1 MLKGKNTKKEKRI
14 IKIKELAEIATEKI
28 NQNKLLLETLSLYQ
42 SQINNIK
49 TILDKRSKININ
61 NNNNNSNCIK
71 ATNIATN
78 SNVEGS
84 NINTIIKNDFLLYYQ
99 QLKRCTDNLKEV
111 NKKLLQKYEMNNNI
125 IFDDSSLTKIDLNKN
140 RIDVFILDY
149 DLKQK
154 NDIIRILNNSLI
166 NAQNHTLFREVRR
179 ESEINRNTGTN
190 YLNTDNLYLQ
200 RDLQYE
206 CKQYNKCRNRIKKKQ
221 KNFEKYKNAEK
232 YLAKIIQ
239 YFDKEK
245 SNNNNNNKNNQKIFM
260 NKNKKKESN
269 KKPEKN
275 KLNNK
280 FNDFNS
286 ITINELDNKYHM
298 GMGVDSMDSNEENNN
313 KEKSYLPGLEQI
325 NSMFYSSDNLK
336 LGTLQEKE
344 RQKKKEKQKKV
355 KQEFNFLTVDELF
368 NLDNE
373 EGEKENIIQ
382 EELHSDDEV
391 IFEKK
396 IKNKNRINTNYITD
410 IKKQVPHLY
419 LNQIEFNK
427 KKVMNEADL
436 YSFQRREFNRQNI
449 DENIKTM
456 KKKIKI
462 MKKRVNVNEQKLNAL
477 INFDKKAKEQ
487 YKVLKPIKVLSSM
500 KDYNISFMKKEFYNY
515 KSKKNN
521 NDIIKE
527 VDEKNYA
534 TQANNKVEFGED
546 DFDDDFDDYSDKMRK
561 NNKNN
566 IVMTEADYEEKN
578 KYAKTYL
585 QYDDYNEDKAKS
597 K

>member
-99 QLKRCTDNLKEV
+99 QLKRCTDNLREV

-245 SNNNNNNKNNQKIFM
+245 SNNNNKNNQKIFI

-373 EGEKENIIQ
+373 EGEKEIIIQ

-419 LNQIEFNK
+419 LSQIEFNK

-462 MKKRVNVNEQKLNAL
+462 MKKRVNINEQKLNAL

>member
-1 MLKGKNTKKEKRI
+1 MLKGKNTKKEKRKT
-14 IKIKELAEIATEKI
+14 KIKELAEIATEKI

-42 SQINNIK
+42 SQINIIQK
-49 TILDKRSKININ
+49 ILDKRSKISIN
-61 NNNNNSNCIK
+61 NNNNNSNSIET
-71 ATNIATN
+71 TNIATN

-84 NINTIIKNDFLLYYQ
+84 NINAIIKNDFLLYYQ
-99 QLKRCTDNLKEV
+99 QLKKCTDNLKEV
-111 NKKLLQKYEMNNNI
+111 NKKLLHKYEMNNNI

-140 RIDVFILDY
+140 RIDVFILEY

-154 NDIIRILNNSLI
+154 NDIIKTLNNSLI
-166 NAQNHTLFREVRR
+166 NARNHTLFREIRR
-179 ESEINRNTGTN
+179 ETEINRNTGTN

-221 KNFEKYKNAEK
+221 KNIEKYQKAEK

-245 SNNNNNNKNNQKIFM
+245 SNNNNKNNKKIFM

-269 KKPEKN
+269 KKLEKN
-275 KLNNK
+275 KQNNK

-298 GMGVDSMDSNEENNN
+298 GMEVDLMDNNEENNN

-344 RQKKKEKQKKV
+344 RQNKV

-373 EGEKENIIQ
+373 EGEKEIIIQ

-436 YSFQRREFNRQNI
+436 YSFQRREYNKQNI
-449 DENIKTM
+449 DENINTM

-462 MKKRVNVNEQKLNAL
+462 MKKRVNINEQKLNAL

-546 DFDDDFDDYSDKMRK
+546 DSDDDFDDYSDKMRK

-566 IVMTEADYEEKN
+566 IVITEADYEEKN
-578 KYAKTYL
+578 KYGKKYL

>member
-84 NINTIIKNDFLLYYQ
+84 NINAIIKNDFLLYYQ

-221 KNFEKYKNAEK
+221 KNIEKYKKAEN
-232 YLAKIIQ
+232 YLEKIIQ

-462 MKKRVNVNEQKLNAL
+462 MKKRVNINEQKLNAL

-521 NDIIKE
+521 
-527 VDEKNYA
+527 
-534 TQANNKVEFGED
+534 
-546 DFDDDFDDYSDKMRK
+546 R
-561 NNKNN
+561 
-566 IVMTEADYEEKN
+566 
-578 KYAKTYL
+578 
-585 QYDDYNEDKAKS
+585 
-597 K
+597 

>member
-28 NQNKLLLETLSLYQ
+28 NQNKLLLETLSIYQ

-61 NNNNNSNCIK
+61 NNNNNNSIET
-71 ATNIATN
+71 TNITTN

-84 NINTIIKNDFLLYYQ
+84 NINAIIKNDFLLYYQ
-99 QLKRCTDNLKEV
+99 QLKRCTDNLREV

-221 KNFEKYKNAEK
+221 KNIEKYKKAEN
-232 YLAKIIQ
+232 YLEKIIQ

-298 GMGVDSMDSNEENNN
+298 GMGVDSMDSNEENND

-373 EGEKENIIQ
+373 EGEKEIIIQ

-419 LNQIEFNK
+419 LSQIEFNK
-427 KKVMNEADL
+427 KKVMKETYLNRL
-436 YSFQRREFNRQNI
+436 KKREKNRQNI
-449 DENIKTM
+449 DKNIKTM

-462 MKKRVNVNEQKLNAL
+462 MKKRVNINEQKLNAL

-527 VDEKNYA
+527 VDENNYT

-546 DFDDDFDDYSDKMRK
+546 DSDDDDFDDYSDKMRK

-566 IVMTEADYEEKN
+566 NVMTEADYEEKN